1 MVNYKRLNRTI
12 ASEKVDL
19 IFYLVIS
26 KNGKRMLKPL
36 GLNTKISLAL
46 VKAILDN
53 TVIDSF
59 YDTLSKDLINRGVAP
74 GSRVQLRAKFNET
87 HTMMNS
93 ALKGVKVL
101 CEVNV

>member
-1 MVNYKRLNRTI
+1 M

-19 IFYLVIS
+19 VFYLVIS

-36 GLNTKISLAL
+36 SFNTKISLAL

-53 TVIDSF
+53 TVIESF
-59 YDTLSKDLINRGVAP
+59 YETLSKDLISRGVAP

-87 HTMMNS
+87 HSMVDP

-101 CEVNV
+101 CEVDI